1 MTLAVRRVSD
11 DVCVDLGLEVVAWAA
26 QSERPFFSRPGAI
39 FKRAEGCDIF
49 NQVWSHRFGD
59 RFKRSSLPVILAVF
73 SCLQIRG
80 AEQIHAGEDAPEGS
94 TGRKF
99 IISTTVVETE
109 AKTMVRGR
117 TRNRTGVAGMFCE
130 NQNPK

>member
-26 QSERPFFSRPGAI
+26 QSERPFFSRSGAI
-39 FKRAEGCDIF
+39 FNKRAEDCDIF

-80 AEQIHAGEDAPEGS
+80 QNRFTPGKMPQRVPLEENSSSPLQWS
-94 TGRKF
+94 KRKQ
-99 IISTTVVETE
+99 
-109 AKTMVRGR
+109 KRW
-117 TRNRTGVAGMFCE
+117 
-130 NQNPK
+130 